1 MQKYCLVLFC
11 TLNTESKWKW
21 LMNVY
26 KQHYSKS
33 DKSEKVA
40 ADMNVVDQRQHN
52 KRKRIQRQRMFAK
65 KRKKIHYN
73 ILDKKNNFTFRG
85 LSRTV
90 RHAKVYFYIYMKCV
104 VKLTAIPVV
113 ARLCLWT
120 VASANWCASTVLSKV
135 ATPISAPCLRVSW
148 KKKCGTLS
156 VRVTLTPS
164 PHVLLQLAQGPQE
177 AQEECRRGGA
187 KWDFDEINFRFHF
200 YFKEGSK

>member
-1 MQKYCLVLFC
+1 
-11 TLNTESKWKW
+11 
-21 LMNVY
+21 MNVI
-26 KQHYSKS
+26 
-33 DKSEKVA
+33 
-40 ADMNVVDQRQHN
+40 DQRQHN

-65 KRKKIHYN
+65 KRKQIHYN
-73 ILDKKNNFTFRG
+73 ILDKKSIL
-85 LSRTV
+85 LSGVWVGPSDMPRCTWSI
-90 RHAKVYFYIYMKCV
+90 FYIYMKCV
-104 VKLTAIPVV
+104 VKLTAIRVV

-177 AQEECRRGGA
+177 AQEEFIA
-187 KWDFDEINFRFHF
+187 EERFQ
-200 YFKEGSK
+200 